1 MKTPLS
7 KLSDEK
13 ARKEL
18 KRFLIIG
25 YVSAFIALVAFG
37 FLSIVGLAFGAR
49 CFVLSNHKG
58 NAGNSKIKQ
67 LKIASIAL
75 VALSAIEFWMYLSQ
89 A

>member
-7 KLSDEK
+7 NLPDEK
-13 ARKEL
+13 AKKEL

-25 YVSAFIALVAFG
+25 YVCAVVAFFALG
-37 FLSIVGLAFGAR
+37 FLSVVGLAFGAR

-58 NAGNSKIKQ
+58 NSDNPKIKQ